1 MSTVLK
7 TVSNV
12 FSKNT
17 SRLLQPLEN
26 NLLGTTVRV
35 ALILYASLIAPEL
48 PDYVSRQLE
57 HTAVRS
63 VLIFLIAY
71 LAIKDPITAALATLA
86 LMVSIMSLHRSDVRN
101 VLTTK
106 WWASKQVANPMDVPV
121 APMDATVA
129 PMDVPVAPMSTTV
142 APMDVPVGVETEMD
156 TLGSL

>member
-1 MSTVLK
+1 MSGVLK
-7 TVSNV
+7 TASNV

-26 NLLGTTVRV
+26 NLVGTTVRV

-106 WWASKQVANPMDVPV
+106 WWASEQATKAPVEATQLAPAAQVAPVAPVEATSMDVP
-121 APMDATVA
+121 M
-129 PMDVPVAPMSTTV
+129 
-142 APMDVPVGVETEMD
+142 GVETEMD

>member
-1 MSTVLK
+1 MSGVLK
-7 TVSNV
+7 TASNV

-26 NLLGTTVRV
+26 NLVGTTVRV

-106 WWASKQVANPMDVPV
+106 WWASEQATNAPVEATLAPVAPVEATSMDVP
-121 APMDATVA
+121 M
-129 PMDVPVAPMSTTV
+129 
-142 APMDVPVGVETEMD
+142 GVETEMD